1 MLAGAPETL
10 VGGSYDLS
18 PPGDDRPFFFNTTRL
33 FRALNAGGASIPI
46 IFGMLVVVILL
57 VGDIFMLE
65 PLRRIERMNAGSEKF
80 SVGDALPE
88 VAYFSAI
95 GASFMAVE
103 LGVLQRYIL
112 FLGHPTY
119 ALSVVL
125 FGLLSSTAVGSLVV
139 SRWPWLARVAFPV
152 LLIGLVFNA
161 FWVPALLQ
169 TQHSW
174 PLNAR
179 VGLALGLI
187 APLGLCMGA
196 AFPAGVRSLA
206 ATGRVRLMPWLW
218 AVNGLAGTLAS
229 VVGMFIAMKLGY
241 TALLVTATIGY
252 AIAWAAGNHFG
263 RQRLRAKSF
272 AAS

>member
-1 MLAGAPETL
+1 MP
-10 VGGSYDLS
+10 D
-18 PPGDDRPFFFNTTRL
+18 
-33 FRALNAGGASIPI
+33 
-46 IFGMLVVVILL
+46 
-57 VGDIFMLE
+57 
-65 PLRRIERMNAGSEKF
+65 
-80 SVGDALPE
+80 
-88 VAYFSAI
+88 
-95 GASFMAVE
+95 
-103 LGVLQRYIL
+103 
-112 FLGHPTY
+112 
-119 ALSVVL
+119 
-125 FGLLSSTAVGSLVV
+125 
-139 SRWPWLARVAFPV
+139 RWPWLARVALPV

-161 FWVPALLQ
+161 FWVPALLE

-196 AFPAGVRSLA
+196 AFPAGVRSLLLPVEC
-206 ATGRVRLMPWLW
+206 GSCHGW

-241 TALLVTATIGY
+241 TALLVTATLGY
-252 AIAWAAGNHFG
+252 AIAWAAGNYFG